1 MKKLLYLPI
10 EIKHRELL
18 AKILIAFFAAKKNFY
33 SIIGDKEA
41 IERSI
46 RYFGEGIYFD
56 KSISLNKNQKLKKL
70 KNKNIKVVCQDEEG
84 GFNKIFKKHIS
95 TFFNKRIPPENL
107 SLIEQFYCWGSFDY
121 KELKKRNKKNQ
132 KKIFETGS
140 PRIDLWKKKFIS
152 KIFNNEINIIKK
164 THGDFLLFPTSFG
177 ITSLEEKKK
186 RIKQAKFLNYIKS
199 KNEIKLQKIEYDNL
213 YSNFLEFVEL
223 IRYLSKKFPK
233 QKIIIRPHF
242 AENKS
247 DWEKKFKEYRNVE
260 INNDHDISLWII
272 ASKIVLHN
280 GSTTGIQ
287 SYAMN
292 KPVIIYSTKYS
303 HLRQNTYPNK
313 YGKVINN
320 KTKIYEY
327 LKKSNFRL
335 VRKKIDRII
344 ISNQF
349 ISNDIVK
356 NLNKIKV
363 KKNNKFKSYIP
374 FLLNFFYILRKLRI
388 SKASKLL
395 TKTYIRNYN
404 EKMPGGLKKIEI
416 QEFINRLELYFKV
429 QKSIKVRY
437 CGPNCFLIYKIK

>member
-18 AKILIAFFAAKKNFY
+18 AKILVAFFAAKKNFY
-33 SIIGDKEA
+33 SIIGDKES

-56 KSISLNKNQKLKKL
+56 KSISLNKTNKLKKL
-70 KNKNIKVVCQDEEG
+70 KDKNIKVVCQDEEG
-84 GFNKIFKKHIS
+84 GFNKIFKKHIN

-107 SLIEQFYCWGSFDY
+107 NLIEQFYCWGSFDY
-121 KELKKRNKKNQ
+121 NELKKRNKKNLN
-132 KKIFETGS
+132 KIFETGS

-152 KIFNNEINIIKK
+152 KIFHNEIKMIKK
-164 THGDFLLFPTSFG
+164 TYGDFLLFPTSFG

-199 KNEIKLQKIEYDNL
+199 KSEIKFQKIEYDNL
-213 YSNFLEFVEL
+213 YSNFLEFVAL
-223 IRYLSKKFPK
+223 IKYLSKKFPK

-247 DWEKKFKEYRNVE
+247 DWEKKFKNYRNVE
-260 INNDHDISLWII
+260 INNDYDISLWIL
-272 ASKIVLHN
+272 AAKIILHN

-292 KPVIIYSTKYS
+292 KPVIIYSTKNS
-303 HLRQNTYPNK
+303 DLRQNTYPNK
-313 YGKVINN
+313 YGIEIKN
-320 KTKIYEY
+320 KKRIYDY
-327 LKKSNFRL
+327 LKISNFKL
-335 VRKKIDRII
+335 VRKKIDRIN
-344 ISNQF
+344 ISKNF
-349 ISNDIVK
+349 ISNEIVR
-356 NLNKIKV
+356 NFNRIKV
-363 KKNNKFKSYIP
+363 KKNNKYKSYIP
-374 FLLNFFYILRKLRI
+374 FLLNFFYIIRKFRI
-388 SKASKLL
+388 SKAPKSL

-404 EKMPGGLKKIEI
+404 EKMPGGLTKAEI

>member
-1 MKKLLYLPI
+1 
-10 EIKHRELL
+10 
-18 AKILIAFFAAKKNFY
+18 
-33 SIIGDKEA
+33 
-41 IERSI
+41 
-46 RYFGEGIYFD
+46 
-56 KSISLNKNQKLKKL
+56 
-70 KNKNIKVVCQDEEG
+70 
-84 GFNKIFKKHIS
+84 
-95 TFFNKRIPPENL
+95 
-107 SLIEQFYCWGSFDY
+107 
-121 KELKKRNKKNQ
+121 
-132 KKIFETGS
+132 
-140 PRIDLWKKKFIS
+140 
-152 KIFNNEINIIKK
+152 
-164 THGDFLLFPTSFG
+164 
-177 ITSLEEKKK
+177 
-186 RIKQAKFLNYIKS
+186 
-199 KNEIKLQKIEYDNL
+199 
-213 YSNFLEFVEL
+213 
-223 IRYLSKKFPK
+223 
-233 QKIIIRPHF
+233 
-242 AENKS
+242 
-247 DWEKKFKEYRNVE
+247 
-260 INNDHDISLWII
+260 
-272 ASKIVLHN
+272 
-280 GSTTGIQ
+280 
-287 SYAMN
+287 MN

-344 ISNQF
+344 ISNKF